1 MSDYGVKRSGFVR
14 KRLPEQLN
22 EIRDSLKNGLGSN
35 IDLTP
40 DTVLGVIS
48 HISAERFA
56 SIWELAEAVYGTMYP
71 MSATGSNLDK
81 AVSFIGVTRLQELPS
96 SCAVTWFGKNGT
108 VIPNY
113 SCVRNKRSQVKYFAL
128 GDVTISQ
135 DNAHCV
141 TISPSVSSIEI
152 NGILSVVIN
161 GVTYSYQT
169 DRASIKYAMEKLFAK
184 LAGLKFAD
192 VKLNNLDLT
201 VTASSVTG
209 FSVAVNNKLSISKL
223 GTLGRVTTDKAETDL
238 AEAGDIS
245 EIIDLVDGLDE
256 VNNFSFGTAGRQEET
271 DSELYQRYHKGVWH
285 TGAGT
290 AESIQANLL
299 KVEGVNHAVVYE
311 NKSNTLNDFGMPA
324 HSLYCVVKGGLDAN
338 IAQVILKYAPAGIT
352 LHGSSTVT
360 AKDSQKINQIIKF
373 GRPRK
378 VYIWVNV
385 IVNTFVDQGEFAA
398 TGYSTKIIENI
409 MNYAATLN
417 VGDDVILQRI
427 IGKCVDVK
435 GVGKV
440 QVTIGR
446 AATLDSAGP
455 SLNGNNITIAP
466 DEEAIFDRTIIK
478 VT

>member
-1 MSDYGVKRSGFVR
+1 MSDYGVKKSGFVR

-22 EIRDSLKNGLGSN
+22 EIRDSLKNRLDPN

-40 DTVLGVIS
+40 DTVLGVVS

-56 SIWELAEAVYGTMYP
+56 SIWELAEAIYATMYP

-81 AVSFIGVTRLQELPS
+81 AVSFIGVTRLQEQPS

-108 VIPNY
+108 VIPDY
-113 SCVRNKRSQVKYFAL
+113 SCVRNKRNQVKYFAL
-128 GDVTISQ
+128 GDITISQ
-135 DNAHCV
+135 NNAHCV
-141 TISPSVSSIEI
+141 TILPRVSSIGI
-152 NGILSVVIN
+152 NDTLSVVIN

-184 LAGLKFAD
+184 LARLEFAD
-192 VKLNNLDLT
+192 VKLNNLELT
-201 VTASSVTG
+201 ITASGVTG
-209 FSVAVNNKLSISKL
+209 FSVTVSDKLSITKL

-238 AEAGDIS
+238 AETGDIS

-311 NKSNTLNDFGMPA
+311 NKSDTSNDFGMPA
-324 HSLYCVVKGGLDAN
+324 HSLYCVIKGGLDAN
-338 IAQVILKYAPAGIT
+338 IAQVILKHAPAGIT
-352 LHGSSTVT
+352 LHGSRTVT
-360 AKDSQKINQIIKF
+360 AQDSQKINQLIKF

-385 IVNTFVDQGEFAA
+385 IVNTFVDQTEFAA

-409 MNYAATLN
+409 MDYAATIK

-440 QVTIGR
+440 QVTIGKSS
-446 AATLDSAGP
+446 ALDSAEP
-455 SLNGNNITIAP
+455 LLYDNNITVAP

>member
-22 EIRDSLKNGLGSN
+22 EIRDSLKNRLDPN

-56 SIWELAEAVYGTMYP
+56 SIWELAEAIYGTMYP

-81 AVSFIGVTRLQELPS
+81 AVSFIGVTRLQEQPS
-96 SCAVTWFGKNGT
+96 FCDVTWFGKNGT
-108 VIPNY
+108 VIPDY
-113 SCVRNKRSQVKYFAL
+113 SCVRNKRSQVKYFSL

-141 TISPSVSSIEI
+141 TISPSVSSIGI
-152 NGILSVVIN
+152 NDTLSVVIN
-161 GVTYSYQT
+161 GATYSYQT

-184 LAGLKFAD
+184 LAGIEFAD
-192 VKLNNLDLT
+192 VKLNNLELT

-209 FSVAVNNKLSISKL
+209 FSVTVNDKLSISKL
-223 GTLGRVTTDKAETDL
+223 GTLGRVTTDKAKVDL
-238 AEAGDIS
+238 AEVGDIS
-245 EIIDLVDGLDE
+245 EIIDLIDGLDE

-271 DSELYQRYHKGVWH
+271 DGELYQRYHKGVWH

-311 NKSNTLNDFGMPA
+311 NKSDTPNDFGMPA
-324 HSLYCVVKGGLDAN
+324 HSLYCVIKGGLDVN
-338 IAQVILKYAPAGIT
+338 IAQVILTYAPAGIT
-352 LHGSSTVT
+352 LHGSKSVTVQ
-360 AKDSQKINQIIKF
+360 DSQKINQLIKF

-385 IVNTFVDQGEFAA
+385 IVNTFVDQSEFAL

-409 MNYAATLN
+409 MDYAATLK

-440 QVTIGR
+440 QVTIGKSS
-446 AATLDSAGP
+446 ALDSSEP
-455 SLNGNNITIAP
+455 LLDDNNIAIAP